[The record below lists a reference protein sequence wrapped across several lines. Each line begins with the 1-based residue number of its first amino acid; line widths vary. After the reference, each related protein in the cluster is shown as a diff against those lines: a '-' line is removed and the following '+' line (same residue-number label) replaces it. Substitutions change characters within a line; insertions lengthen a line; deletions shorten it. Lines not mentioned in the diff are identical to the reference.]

1 MVIRNNFVKE
11 LDFLVLVKELGPIFN
26 KRCKY
31 ALFTPFSYTCKSDK
45 MGEGRKPIFRSK
57 SCLIKEKIF

>member
-1 MVIRNNFVKE
+1 M
-11 LDFLVLVKELGPIFN
+11 VLVKELGPIFN

-45 MGEGRKPIFRSK
+45 MGEGRKLKFRSK
-57 SCLIKEKIF
+57 SCLIKEKSKGRYEFKSDSCRR

>member
-1 MVIRNNFVKE
+1 M
-11 LDFLVLVKELGPIFN
+11 VLVKELGPIFN

-45 MGEGRKPIFRSK
+45 MGEGRKLQFRSK

>member
-1 MVIRNNFVKE
+1 MLYYVNKGACAP
-11 LDFLVLVKELGPIFN
+11 VLVKELGPIFN

-45 MGEGRKPIFRSK
+45 MGEGRKLK
-57 SCLIKEKIF
+57 

>member
-1 MVIRNNFVKE
+1 M
-11 LDFLVLVKELGPIFN
+11 VLVKELGPIFN
-26 KRCKY
+26 KRCKC

-45 MGEGRKPIFRSK
+45 MGEGRKLKFRSK